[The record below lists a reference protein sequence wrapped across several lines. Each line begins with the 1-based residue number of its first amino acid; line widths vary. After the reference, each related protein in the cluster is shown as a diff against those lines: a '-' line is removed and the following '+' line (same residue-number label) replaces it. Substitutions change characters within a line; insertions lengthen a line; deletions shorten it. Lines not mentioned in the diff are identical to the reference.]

1 MSLDDDTLK
10 RMAALQAAASYV
22 GTLAG
27 TPEDVMV
34 TADIFL
40 QYIERP
46 QVTPAQAL
54 ANRSYYCED
63 KESFTKIWHE
73 ARDGALMQEEV
84 TLGTMTGPLGDWLT
98 HKGTLI
104 KQAEANGFT
113 DHPGS
118 VTVARDDLNL

>member
-22 GTLAG
+22 GTLSG

-54 ANRSYYCED
+54 ANRAYFCED
-63 KESFTKIWHE
+63 RESFTKIWHE

-84 TLGTMTGPLGDWLT
+84 TLGAMTGPLGDYLT
-98 HKGTLI
+98 HKSSLI
-104 KQAEANGFT
+104 KEPEASTFI

-118 VTVARDDLNL
+118 TGSIRNDLNL